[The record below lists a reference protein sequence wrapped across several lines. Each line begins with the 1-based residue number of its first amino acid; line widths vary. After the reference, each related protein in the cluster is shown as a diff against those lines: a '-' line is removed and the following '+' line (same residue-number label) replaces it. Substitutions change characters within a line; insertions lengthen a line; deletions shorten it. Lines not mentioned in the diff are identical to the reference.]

1 MIRRLVGVLLAAS
14 TLFALVAGGA
24 SAEAPAGPRL
34 TFLRWDAS
42 QLGLFSADPAGA
54 DQRLIAGGGHKAR
67 PLPYPF
73 SPPAWSGDGT
83 RVAFT
88 GVSPGKDDPRLDIYV
103 AMADGSGLERVPGTR
118 DGFYPVLSPDGQT
131 LAFARKR
138 ERQASRPRRGEVT
151 VFESIAIWLLDL
163 RTGVVRQ
170 LTPWRNGLHQYPSSF
185 SPDSS
190 TLAIS
195 RDQRRHSRPT
205 LRSALSLRLDGSAS
219 TVLARH
225 AADPVYS
232 PDGMKLALIST
243 GATRTFESSD
253 GKTTI
258 TSTEI
263 AIANA
268 DGSGLTKLTHT
279 SAVELEPSWDPSG
292 RRLAYTQLPADGGKS
307 ELGFGDSI
315 MEINADGTCRTRVL
329 TYPKALL
336 FGATWQPGLGREAGP
351 MLC

>member
-1 MIRRLVGVLLAAS
+1 MVLPACA
-14 TLFALVAGGA
+14 LFALLAGAA
-24 SAEAPAGPRL
+24 SAETPTGPRL
-34 TFLRWDAS
+34 AFMRWDAS
-42 QLGLFSADPAGA
+42 QLALVSADPVGS
-54 DQRLIAGGGHKAR
+54 DQRLIAGGSPKAR
-67 PLPYPF
+67 PMVYPIG
-73 SPPAWSGDGT
+73 PPAWSADGT

-103 AMADGSGLERVPGTR
+103 VMADGSGLEKLPGTR

-131 LAFARKR
+131 LAFARER
-138 ERQASRPRRGEVT
+138 ERQARRPRRGEVT

-195 RDQRRHSRPT
+195 RSRRRPHDST
-205 LRSALSLRLDGSAS
+205 LNSALALRLDGSGS
-219 TVLARH
+219 RVLARN

-232 PDGMKLALIST
+232 PDGTKLALITT
-243 GATRTFESSD
+243 GGTRIFKSEN
-253 GKTTI
+253 GETTI

-263 AIANA
+263 AVANV

-279 SAVELEPSWDPSG
+279 NAVELEPSWDPSG
-292 RRLAYTQLPADGGKS
+292 QRLAYTQLPANGG
-307 ELGFGDSI
+307 EPEFGFGDSI

-329 TYPKALL
+329 SYPKALL
-336 FGATWQPGLGREAGP
+336 LGVTWQPGPGREAGRI
-351 MLC
+351 LC